1 MERDTIMNK
10 ENIVLIGMPGVGKST
25 IGVVLAKVLGYKFM
39 DSDLVIQEQTDR
51 LLKDIIAEEGIDEF
65 INIENKVNASINTE
79 KSIIATGGSVVYGKE
94 AMEHLSEIG
103 TVIYLK
109 LDLDSLSKR
118 LGSLEKRGVVLKDGQ
133 TLEDLF
139 NERTP
144 LYEKYADII
153 INGLLDYL
161 KKTDIERY
169 RAIVEKLGLRR

>member
-1 MERDTIMNK
+1 MERDIIMNK

-25 IGVVLAKVLGYKFM
+25 IGVVLARVLGYKFI
-39 DSDLVIQEQTDR
+39 DEQTGR

-153 INGLLDYL
+153 INEHGYTIQQTVKL
-161 KKTDIERY
+161 IE
-169 RAIVEKLGLRR
+169 AKLGV

>member
-1 MERDTIMNK
+1 MNK

-25 IGVVLAKVLGYKFM
+25 IGVVLAKVLGYKFI
-39 DSDLVIQEQTDR
+39 DADLVIQEQTGR

-65 INIENKVNASINTE
+65 INIENKVNASINT
-79 KSIIATGGSVVYGKE
+79 TGGSVVYGKE

-153 INGLLDYL
+153 INEHGYTIQQTVKL
-161 KKTDIERY
+161 IE
-169 RAIVEKLGLRR
+169 AKLGV

>member
-1 MERDTIMNK
+1 MTLRMNLYVKRDLKMNK
-10 ENIVLIGMPGVGKST
+10 ENKEQLFDTPSENIEL
-25 IGVVLAKVLGYKFM
+25 LALQQENERLKEEVQSYKN
-39 DSDLVIQEQTDR
+39 Q
-51 LLKDIIAEEGIDEF
+51 IDEF

-153 INGLLDYL
+153 INEHGYTIQQTVKL
-161 KKTDIERY
+161 IE
-169 RAIVEKLGLRR
+169 AKLGV

>member
-1 MERDTIMNK
+1 M
-10 ENIVLIGMPGVGKST
+10 
-25 IGVVLAKVLGYKFM
+25 
-39 DSDLVIQEQTDR
+39 
-51 LLKDIIAEEGIDEF
+51 
-65 INIENKVNASINTE
+65 
-79 KSIIATGGSVVYGKE
+79 VYGKE

-153 INGLLDYL
+153 INEHGYTIQQTVKL
-161 KKTDIERY
+161 IE
-169 RAIVEKLGLRR
+169 AKLGV